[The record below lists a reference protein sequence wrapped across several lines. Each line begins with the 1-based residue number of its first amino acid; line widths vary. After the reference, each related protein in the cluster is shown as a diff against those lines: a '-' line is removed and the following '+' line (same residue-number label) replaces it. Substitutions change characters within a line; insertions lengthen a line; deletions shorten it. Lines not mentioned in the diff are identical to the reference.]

1 MGTRFKRRKRT
12 EEPKDDGCY
21 RPGGEPHPTKGY
33 FDDLEELDERL
44 NSIDP
49 EEKRSIIENHNDARN
64 MIAKKRKREKIEELD
79 PDKIEE
85 ECMQGL
91 VKRRVMELAEPC
103 PYDIGTDEYFEWV
116 CNEIVK
122 NTPHEG
128 NRPFIPME
136 QWEEKHHITEKV
148 KQMLE
153 LALHGKSINEICMEI
168 GVPKFKLERMAHQN
182 PTLAKALVMAK
193 DISQAWWDKIGR
205 QNVHNKD
212 FNTNLWKASVSQR
225 FPDVGVDREKER
237 VVQKV
242 QNNIF
247 MDKESKIDI
256 SFLDTDQ
263 LEALDQLHRMI
274 QKKEANGELRD
285 PMHVEH
291 KVPNI
296 FPRQLK

>member
-1 MGTRFKRRKRT
+1 MGTKFRRRKRK
-12 EEPKDDGCY
+12 EEPKDDGCF
-21 RPGGEPHPTKGY
+21 RTGAEPHPTKGY
-33 FDDLEELDERL
+33 FDDLDKLDEQL
-44 NSIDP
+44 NNIDP
-49 EEKRSIIENHNDARN
+49 DEKRKIIENHRDARN
-64 MIAKKRKREKIEELD
+64 MIARKRRSQKIEELD
-79 PDKIEE
+79 PEVIEE

-103 PYDIGTDEYFEWV
+103 PFDVGTDEYFEWV
-116 CNEIVK
+116 CAEIVK

-136 QWEEKHHITEKV
+136 QWEQKHHITEKV

-153 LALHGKSINEICMEI
+153 LALQGKSLNEICMEI
-168 GVPKFKLERMAHQN
+168 GVPKFKLERMAQQN

-212 FNTNLWKASVSQR
+212 FNTALWKASVSQR
-225 FPDVGVDREKER
+225 FPTIGIDHEKEKI
-237 VVQKV
+237 VQQV

-256 SFLDTDQ
+256 SFLETDQ
-263 LEALDQLHRMI
+263 LQALDELHRMI
-274 QKKEANGELRD
+274 KEKEAKGELND

-291 KVPNI
+291 KIPNI
-296 FPRQLK
+296 FGKQLK